1 MASKRTAKSTSPI
14 DGAESRMILAS
25 IKRDLRRVERDIR
38 ALSPTP
44 IAAAEPPT
52 IDWDVEP
59 ATDGA
64 EAEQSEKVIKR
75 FPPQMLS

>member
-14 DGAESRMILAS
+14 DGAESRKILAS

-44 IAAAEPPT
+44 IAAEEPSR
-52 IDWDVEP
+52 IDWDIEP
-59 ATDGA
+59 SADRAADNQTSSKEIPAPVLG
-64 EAEQSEKVIKR
+64 
-75 FPPQMLS
+75 